1 MKKKDLGNKVSQGLV
16 GKYVKID
23 APPNLHITNVTT
35 SRPNC
40 SRSPASLYHPSQA
53 AGVRLS
59 NSSASPP
66 SSSVGSRIAFS
77 SALTPTA
84 VRAPAASAV
93 TPNRYPVVRARSNLM
108 PQQSMSQSAL
118 NQPLPNVLSVPSQ
131 RLNQALD
138 SGTVK
143 RSRSFT
149 STTQQS
155 TGVEPDVR
163 SFGPMTRFCS
173 QESELGLV
181 PGNPE
186 FEQLHADHHD
196 DNYQVLLYHRQIQQ
210 QYASQLS
217 MVEQQQQQ
225 HRQCRAEPVV
235 QLRNSADASSSGGST
250 SDLPLPPGWSVD
262 WTSKGRKY
270 YIDHNTQTT
279 HWSHPLEIE
288 SLPLGWEKVES
299 LPDGVYYVNHLNC
312 TVQYNH
318 PFAQPVETTVHYSPP
333 RQNALVPPSPYRKTD
348 IPHFLHV
355 YFNASAEHDHK
366 LKWQL
371 FSHPDLERFDFFLH
385 RIFMNDAEQI
395 VMRYEKYRTLLQ
407 EELSRRINMQSGN
420 HRAIISY
427 SPSSAAKH

>member
-1 MKKKDLGNKVSQGLV
+1 MLSKKKDSGNIVSQGLV

-40 SRSPASLYHPSQA
+40 SRSPASYLPSHA

-59 NSSASPP
+59 NSSANPP
-66 SSSVGSRIAFS
+66 SSSVGSRIVFS
-77 SALTPTA
+77 NALTPA
-84 VRAPAASAV
+84 AIRAPVASV
-93 TPNRYPVVRARSNLM
+93 ITPNRYPIVRARSNLM

-118 NQPLPNVLSVPSQ
+118 NQPMQNVLSLPNQ
-131 RLNQALD
+131 RLNTALD
-138 SGTVK
+138 TSTVK
-143 RSRSFT
+143 RSHSFT
-149 STTQQS
+149 STTQPS
-155 TGVEPDVR
+155 TGAEPDVR

-173 QESELGLV
+173 QESELGRL

-210 QYASQLS
+210 QYASQMS
-217 MVEQQQQQ
+217 MVEQQQQ
-225 HRQCRAEPVV
+225 RQRRAEPLV
-235 QLRNSADASSSGGST
+235 QLRNAPDVSSSGGST
-250 SDLPLPPGWSVD
+250 TDLPLPPGWSVD

-279 HWSHPLEIE
+279 HWSHPLEME

-318 PFAQPVETTVHYSPP
+318 PLAQPIETSVHYSPL
-333 RQNALVPPSPYRKTD
+333 RENAIVPPSPYRKTD

-355 YFNASAEHDHK
+355 YFNASPEHDHK

-371 FSHPDLERFDFFLH
+371 FSHPELERFDFFLH

-395 VMRYEKYRTLLQ
+395 VMRYEKYRNMLQ
-407 EELSRRINMQSGN
+407 EELNRRKNLQSGN
-420 HRAIISY
+420 HRAITSY
-427 SPSSAAKH
+427 NPLSAAKH